1 MTARIDTAWKCSAV
15 LGDCGLR
22 MRAVQSRVSS
32 CEVPPGCRTEAEA
45 MLMDSTVVEMK
56 SLIEEIERLAI
67 RLQRLEESGAMR

>member
-1 MTARIDTAWKCSAV
+1 
-15 LGDCGLR
+15 